1 MKLIRPASITEAT
14 LTASNVAET
23 DAQAWSA
30 SKSGGYAKGDRVL
43 DAHHV
48 WEWLSATAGNTTV
61 APSADTSTPAKWFD
75 TGASNRW
82 KMFDKKAGNTWLIG
96 TSTANSTSINVTIKP
111 GSVVNAIGL
120 FGLVASSVQIIMT
133 DQTDGKVYDSG
144 QISMADTGVS
154 NWYEYF
160 FKPVPRAQRLVR
172 FDLPAYGTA
181 SVQVIVNNPSATA
194 EVGLLV
200 LGQAVEIGTSIYGTG
215 LGIQSYSTTEIDD
228 FGGESIRS
236 RGSRRLV
243 DYDVRIPTDYLDTA
257 FDILDSLRDT
267 PSVYVGYEGLK
278 STITVG
284 RFENLSINI
293 SNPAFCEASAEV
305 RSLA

>member
-23 DAQAWSA
+23 DAPAWSA

-61 APSADTSTPAKWFD
+61 APSADTSTPAKWLD

-82 KMFDKKAGNTWLIG
+82 KMFDKKAGNKWLIG
-96 TSTANSTSINVTIKP
+96 TSTANTETIDVTIKA
-111 GSVVNAIGL
+111 GEVVNSIGL
-120 FGLVASSVQIIMT
+120 FGLVASTVQVIMT
-133 DQTDGKVYDSG
+133 DPTDGEVYNKT
-144 QISMADTGVS
+144 IPLADTGVS
-154 NWYEYF
+154 NWYDYF
-160 FKPVPRAQRLVR
+160 FKPLDRTETAVK

-181 SVQVIVNNPSATA
+181 SVRIIVTNPGATA

-200 LGQAVEIGTSIYGTG
+200 IGQMIEIGTTVYGTG
-215 LGIQSYSTTEIDD
+215 LGIQSYSTTTEDD
-228 FGGESIRS
+228 FGNVTVVS

-243 DYDVRIPTDYLDTA
+243 DYDVRIPTENVSSA
-257 FDILDSLRDT
+257 FRTLTRLKDT
-267 PSVYVGYEGLK
+267 PCVYVGYEGMEA
-278 STITVG
+278 TITVG
-284 RFENLSINI
+284 RFENLSENI
-293 SNPAFCEASAEV
+293 ANPAFCEMSLEV